1 MLSIFP
7 FLVID
12 DNTFKRVIESF
23 KSNLYTRHKVDLELN
38 FGRTY
43 SFYLNFSDYGMDK
56 FHLSSI
62 K

>member
-1 MLSIFP
+1 MLSISP

-38 FGRTY
+38 FARTY
-43 SFYLNFSDYGMDK
+43 PFFLKFSEYDIDK
-56 FHLSSI
+56 FN
-62 K
+62 